1 MTNINLV
8 SPRHKNTQKD
18 KHKDKDT
25 KRTLLRPT
33 LEDGFEANSRPM
45 PGVAKINILEP
56 SQLQQSLCI
65 LQLEK
70 VSHHLLHCPSFASF
84 LALYVTTSAHA
95 TCHRSQ
101 QSLGIAPNKQKQ
113 QLSHTRAYQTSE
125 RPSWWENAQ

>member
-1 MTNINLV
+1 MYIWQLGL
-8 SPRHKNTQKD
+8 SRPGDPRSAFQM
-18 KHKDKDT
+18 
-25 KRTLLRPT
+25 RPT
-33 LEDGFEANSRPM
+33 LEDVLKQTQGQAM

-56 SQLQQSLCI
+56 SQLQQGLCI